1 MQKPCALTMPLASS
15 PELLSLA
22 MDHANGKNAE
32 KLKQLQE
39 RFKGF
44 SICKSKATAAAFGY
58 LLAQQ
63 EKEKEEEII
72 YDQLCAV
79 LDEWKE
85 SDDSVVEERVDL
97 IMGLVYIW
105 LKEEFIEEGFNGD
118 IIDCLKEKFQPYCKP
133 SLIV

>member
-39 RFKGF
+39 RFEGF

-85 SDDSVVEERVDL
+85 SDDSAVEEQADL
-97 IMGLVYIW
+97 IMGLIYIW
-105 LKEEFIEEGFNGD
+105 LKEEFIEEGFSGD

>member
-1 MQKPCALTMPLASS
+1 MQKPRALTMPLASS

-39 RFKGF
+39 RFEGF

-85 SDDSVVEERVDL
+85 SDDSVVEARVDL

>member
-1 MQKPCALTMPLASS
+1 MQKPRALTMPLASS

-22 MDHANGKNAE
+22 MDHASGKNAE

-39 RFKGF
+39 RFEGF

-85 SDDSVVEERVDL
+85 SDDSAVEEQADL
-97 IMGLVYIW
+97 IMGLIYIW
-105 LKEEFIEEGFNGD
+105 LKEEFIADDFTAGD
-118 IIDCLKEKFQPYCKP
+118 IDWLKAKFQPYCKP

>member
-1 MQKPCALTMPLASS
+1 MQKPCATTMPLASS
-15 PELLSLA
+15 PELFSLA
-22 MDHANGKNAE
+22 MDYASGENAE

-39 RFKGF
+39 RFEGF

-85 SDDSVVEERVDL
+85 SDDSAVEEQADL
-97 IMGLVYIW
+97 IMGLIYIW

-118 IIDCLKEKFQPYCKP
+118 IIDCLKEKFQPYGKP

>member
-1 MQKPCALTMPLASS
+1 MQKPRALTMPLASS

-22 MDHANGKNAE
+22 MDHANGENAE

-39 RFKGF
+39 RFEGF

-79 LDEWKE
+79 LDAWKE
-85 SDDSVVEERVDL
+85 SDDSVEEQADL
-97 IMGLVYIW
+97 IMGLIYIW
-105 LKEEFIEEGFNGD
+105 LKEEFIEDDFTIGD
-118 IIDCLKEKFQPYCKP
+118 IDWLKAKFQPYCKP
-133 SLIV
+133 SLTV

>member
-1 MQKPCALTMPLASS
+1 MQKPCAFTMPLASS

-22 MDHANGKNAE
+22 MDHASGENAE

-39 RFKGF
+39 RFEGF

-58 LLAQQ
+58 LLAKQ
-63 EKEKEEEII
+63 EKEKDDEII

-79 LDEWKE
+79 LDAWKE
-85 SDDSVVEERVDL
+85 SEDSVEEQADL
-97 IMGLVYIW
+97 IMGLIYIW
-105 LKEEFIEEGFNGD
+105 LKEEFIEDDFTTGD
-118 IIDCLKEKFQPYCKP
+118 IDWLKAKFQPYCKP

>member
-1 MQKPCALTMPLASS
+1 MPLASS

-22 MDHANGKNAE
+22 MDHASGKNAK

-39 RFKGF
+39 RFEGF

-85 SDDSVVEERVDL
+85 SDDSVVEERADL

-105 LKEEFIEEGFNGD
+105 LKEEFIEDGLSGD
-118 IIDCLKEKFQPYCKP
+118 TINCLKEKFKPYCKP

>member
-1 MQKPCALTMPLASS
+1 MPLASS

-22 MDHANGKNAE
+22 MDHASGKNAE

-79 LDEWKE
+79 LEEWKE
-85 SDDSVVEERVDL
+85 SDDSVVEERADL

-105 LKEEFIEEGFNGD
+105 LKEEFIEDGLSGD
-118 IIDCLKEKFQPYCKP
+118 TINCLKEKFQPYCKP

>member
-1 MQKPCALTMPLASS
+1 MQKPRALTMPLASS
-15 PELLSLA
+15 PELFSLA

-85 SDDSVVEERVDL
+85 SDNSAVEEQADL

>member
-1 MQKPCALTMPLASS
+1 MQKPRALTMPLASS

-22 MDHANGKNAE
+22 MDYASGENAE

-39 RFKGF
+39 RFEGF

-79 LDEWKE
+79 LDAWKE
-85 SDDSVVEERVDL
+85 SEDSVEEQADL
-97 IMGLVYIW
+97 IMGLIYIW
-105 LKEEFIEEGFNGD
+105 LKEEFIEDDFTNSD
-118 IIDCLKEKFQPYCKP
+118 IDWLKAKFQPYCKP
-133 SLIV
+133 SLTV

>member
-1 MQKPCALTMPLASS
+1 MQKPRALTMPLASN

-22 MDHANGKNAE
+22 MDHASGENAE

-97 IMGLVYIW
+97 IMGLIYIW
-105 LKEEFIEEGFNGD
+105 LKEEFIEDGLSSDTIN
-118 IIDCLKEKFQPYCKP
+118 CLKEKFQPYCKP

>member
-1 MQKPCALTMPLASS
+1 MQKPRALTMPLASS

-39 RFKGF
+39 RFEGF

-85 SDDSVVEERVDL
+85 SNDSVVEERVDL